1 MEKDPDEAGVSKR
14 ARNRARNLG
23 ALLEAAEVE
32 FSRKGFQGA
41 SVSEIADAA
50 GLAVGTVY
58 RFFPGKR
65 ELGSAVMER
74 IAESRVENLRAVA
87 LPAAS
92 DRDAAL
98 RTLVSLRV
106 SHHVRHGAFL
116 RMGFELQRSLGRRDP
131 PERIRA
137 LFDETRDLT
146 RRFFE
151 IGLGLGFWRDLP
163 PVSLA
168 RAFDG
173 ICNEEIFT
181 WERLG
186 RPGGEEKLFD
196 TIYATVS
203 TLFAASAPASG
214 GRPRAPGAPSGGASA
229 LAVLSALALLPCV
242 ASASPAA
249 PLSRTFEKDGAK
261 AVVRFEPG
269 EARPGETV
277 EAVLSVSAP
286 PGVEAKLPPAS
297 AFDDRFEGFSVLGS
311 YEDPD
316 GSLHFSLS
324 PVPGAEKRRLR
335 PFPVEVADSST
346 APPARTWFAAGPLSV
361 PEAPPVAAAGEVVP
375 PLKPVSI
382 APSPK
387 RLLEG
392 LGAAAGAVALAFGAV
407 ALARRLRRAAA
418 VRRLPPKRRAFLEL
432 DALLRR
438 GLPEKGRFKDFY
450 FELALVVRRYIERRH
465 GIRAPRQTTEEFLA
479 SVSGRPDFPPRT
491 VARLSEFL
499 SAADL
504 VKFAGKSSTPAL
516 AAAAADS
523 ARAYLSAEPD

>member
-1 MEKDPDEAGVSKR
+1 MEEGPDAAKPTKR
-14 ARNRARNLG
+14 ERNRAQHLG
-23 ALLEAAEVE
+23 ALLEAAETE
-32 FSRKGFQGA
+32 FARKGFQDA
-41 SVSEIADAA
+41 SVSGIAKAA

-65 ELGSAVMER
+65 ELGTAVMER
-74 IAESRVENLRAVA
+74 IAESRAENLRAVA
-87 LPAAS
+87 LPAAA
-92 DRDAAL
+92 DRASAL

-106 SHHVRHGAFL
+106 SHHVKHGAFL

-137 LFDETRDLT
+137 LFDETRELT

-151 IGLGLGFWRDLP
+151 IGLERGFWRNLP
-163 PVSLA
+163 PRALA

-173 ICNEEIFT
+173 ICNEEIFS

-186 RPGGEEKLFD
+186 RPGGEEGLSD
-196 TIYATVS
+196 GIYASVS
-203 TLFAASAPASG
+203 ALFPADAPEARGRPPAAGSAGAATAGLALFAALAALGSPA
-214 GRPRAPGAPSGGASA
+214 AS
-229 LAVLSALALLPCV
+229 
-242 ASASPAA
+242 AA
-249 PLSRTFEKDGAK
+249 PLSRSFEKDGAA
-261 AVVRFEPG
+261 AVVRFDPG
-269 EARPGETV
+269 EVRPGETV
-277 EAVLSVSAP
+277 EASISASAP
-286 PGVEAKLPPAS
+286 PGTEVRLPPAA

-316 GSLHFSLS
+316 GTLHFSLS

-335 PFPVEVADSST
+335 PFPVEVEDAST
-346 APPARTWFAAGPLSV
+346 VPPARGWFAAGPLPV
-361 PEAPPVAAAGEVVP
+361 PEAAPLADAGEVSS
-375 PLKPVSI
+375 PLRPVSI

-387 RLLEG
+387 RLLA
-392 LGAAAGAVALAFGAV
+392 GAGIAAGAVALVFAAV

-418 VRRLPPKRRAFLEL
+418 VRRLPPKSRALHEL

-450 FELALVVRRYIERRH
+450 FELALVVRRYVERRH

-479 SVSGRPDFPPRT
+479 SVRGRPEFPQDTVRRLGDFL
-491 VARLSEFL
+491 A
-499 SAADL
+499 AADL
-504 VKFAGKSSTPAL
+504 VKFAGVSATPAS
-516 AAAAADS
+516 AAAAAAA